1 MNAILAIFLIFIAID
16 VPALVVLNRLLYR
29 DMFHAINGD
38 ASPSRN
44 RLVIAG
50 LVVYALMAVGLY
62 WFVLR
67 PALLEGRSFSREILM
82 NAMLFG
88 LISYGIYDM
97 TNVASITSFGVKE
110 GVIDMM
116 WGSIL
121 FGVTS
126 ALVYNNI

>member
-1 MNAILAIFLIFIAID
+1 MNTILAIFLVFIAID
-16 VPALVVLNRLLYR
+16 VPVLTVLNRLLYR

-38 ASPSRN
+38 VSPSRS

-67 PALLEGRSFSREILM
+67 PAMLEGRSFSREILM

-88 LISYGIYDM
+88 FVAYGIYDM
-97 TNVASITSFGVKE
+97 TNVATITSYGTKE
-110 GVIDMM
+110 GMIDMA
-116 WGSIL
+116 WGAIL

-126 ALVYNNI
+126 ALVYKNI